1 MDTPKLWIAQ
11 AARWREAACPRQWR
25 TFHSPTQLQSFTLH
39 ICHAHNITTFPCS
52 ETKDKVW
59 TTGMEY
65 KMNPFQWLSVLLLI
79 SSNAYY
85 GKKIYSGRQHPNKA
99 ENKKL
104 SLLQPPFS
112 NTFATEEGRASNIP
126 NSSHIQWSKCLSA
139 DYKAVEVGL
148 KQPRTATKILCR
160 SNYTET
166 DNHHTIKS
174 YLSKLI
180 LTPTFTQKL
189 GLSYLSRFLP
199 TSALLWF

>member
-1 MDTPKLWIAQ
+1 MPTTSLPSPAQKPKTKYELQEWSIKWIPFSGCQ
-11 AARWREAACPRQWR
+11 CCFW
-25 TFHSPTQLQSFTLH
+25 SLQMP
-39 ICHAHNITTFPCS
+39 I
-52 ETKDKVW
+52 
-59 TTGMEY
+59 ME
-65 KMNPFQWLSVLLLI
+65 KRCILAGSIRIKQRI
-79 SSNAYY
+79 
-85 GKKIYSGRQHPNKA
+85 Q
-99 ENKKL
+99 KL

-199 TSALLWF
+199 TSALLWL